1 MSILIPIKNSDEAI
15 ELTASEL
22 PDDAEELLGILSNET
37 PPLDTWLRIAVEY
50 YKLGNADNFKAV
62 LEPLLAMYNEPSA
75 VADNKLF
82 ETFGAK
88 SMAEVKEVKEQF
100 IAIINALAAYHA
112 GLASREREKTKKKD
126 AIAAA
131 QKYYAMAEK
140 IDMLSGNTLVGQAL
154 LTLAKGDDFKRAEKQ
169 LESAAQLKTSVPAL
183 LGKACV
189 KYHAGAYADAAKLY
203 REVFALDP
211 EPPAAVRLGLA
222 LTAAKLGNT
231 ELARRCL
238 ERTLELEP
246 ENVEALA
253 ALASLSL
260 NEERVKEAMALLKKA
275 YGLNPAQPS
284 VLNMWANH
292 YFYRGEYEKAQA
304 LAKRAFGLSASA
316 AVRADSCFHMA
327 RCFHAQAD
335 YKSALQWYTQ
345 ATVESPTYEPPIFG
359 LGQMHLKSGDEKKAI
374 GCFERVLA
382 SNADSV
388 TSPPRPAPPA
398 PAPPPRLPVPQPP
411 SSPPPPPPH
420 PLPSPP
426 GRRPPRPRRAVRPA
440 PRHLR
445 QGARAPLARRRA
457 LTERRRR
464 LARGG
469 EAAADARPRG
479 GAQSVREGGGRP
491 QALAARRPG
500 RAVEQPR
507 RDPPPPWASSRAPRR
522 RTAARSACQPRRARR
537 LSSTRSTSP

>member
-1 MSILIPIKNSDEAI
+1 
-15 ELTASEL
+15 
-22 PDDAEELLGILSNET
+22 
-37 PPLDTWLRIAVEY
+37 
-50 YKLGNADNFKAV
+50 
-62 LEPLLAMYNEPSA
+62 MYNEPSA

-388 TSPPRPAPPA
+388 
-398 PAPPPRLPVPQPP
+398 
-411 SSPPPPPPH
+411 PH
-420 PLPSPP
+420 
-426 GRRPPRPRRAVRPA
+426 PPRPRR
-440 PRHLR
+440 
-445 QGARAPLARRRA
+445 
-457 LTERRRR
+457 R
-464 LARGG
+464 LC
-469 EAAADARPRG
+469 DM
-479 GAQSVREGGGRP
+479 
-491 QALAARRPG
+491 
-500 RAVEQPR
+500 
-507 RDPPPPWASSRAPRR
+507 D
-522 RTAARSACQPRRARR
+522 
-537 LSSTRSTSP
+537 